1 MKVSQRQVTLGLLG
15 LLSCTSFL
23 ISLILII
30 GALTGA
36 SSEYDSSITITTT
49 IAFLVITSMLA
60 AYWRGWEPA
69 RYIVLIAV
77 TLVIGLTT
85 PEPFVTESASITIF
99 IPPALALILAT
110 PLWVAGSAAM
120 TYIIL
125 LGRAE
130 GVGTYAN
137 PVTFIITIIIIGSII
152 LGRLITETALR
163 NAEEQARRA
172 DAEKARAEAQAHEL
186 ADANELMTEQLDQQQ
201 QLLDMVTTME
211 APAVPLADGV
221 LFVPI
226 VGHIDTR
233 RAQALTNRLLQDVS
247 AQRAHLV
254 VLDISGVTMM
264 DTSVAR
270 ALMNTTQAIR
280 LLGCEVTLSGISAAV
295 AITLI
300 HLGINL
306 DGIATARSPQEALVQ
321 YLNTAKRTIATS
333 GNGKGLY
340 N

>member
-15 LLSCTSFL
+15 LLTGTSL
-23 ISLILII
+23 LTSLIFII
-30 GALTGA
+30 GIATDA
-36 SSEYDSSITITTT
+36 RSEYDSFITITTIIT
-49 IAFLVITSMLA
+49 CLVITSMLV

-77 TLVIGLTT
+77 TLVIGIAT
-85 PEPFVTESASITIF
+85 PKPFVADSAGITIF

-110 PLWVAGSAAM
+110 PIWVIGSAAT

-125 LGRAE
+125 LIRAG
-130 GVGTYAN
+130 GVGTYAD
-137 PVTFIITIIIIGSII
+137 PVTIIITIIIIGSIV
-152 LGRLITETALR
+152 LGRLITETAQR
-163 NAEEQARRA
+163 NAEDQARRA
-172 DAEKARAEAQAHEL
+172 DAEKARAEAQTIEL
-186 ADANELMTEQLDQQQ
+186 ADANDLMTHQLEQQQ
-201 QLLDMVTTME
+201 QLLDLVATME

-226 VGHIDTR
+226 VGHVDTR

-247 AQRAHLV
+247 AQRARLV
-254 VLDISGVTMM
+254 VLDISGVAMM
-264 DTSVAR
+264 DTGVAR

-280 LLGCEVTLSGISAAV
+280 LLGCAVTLSGISAAV

-300 HLGINL
+300 HLGVNL
-306 DGIATARSPQEALVQ
+306 EGIATARSPQDALAQ
-321 YLNTAKRTIATS
+321 HLSATKRSLAS
-333 GNGKGLY
+333 NQNGKGVY

>member
-15 LLSCTSFL
+15 LLSGTSFL

-30 GALTGA
+30 GLVTDA
-36 SSEYDSSITITTT
+36 SASFDSFVTITTT
-49 IAFLVITSMLA
+49 VAFLLITSMLV
-60 AYWRGWEPA
+60 AYWRGGEPA
-69 RYIVLIAV
+69 RYVVLIAV
-77 TLVIGLTT
+77 SLLIGLTT
-85 PEPFVTESASITIF
+85 PEPFLTESASITIF

-110 PLWVAGSAAM
+110 PIWVVGSAAT
-120 TYIIL
+120 TYLIL
-125 LGRAE
+125 LIRAG

-137 PVTFIITIIIIGSII
+137 PVTIIITVIIIGSIV
-152 LGRLITETALR
+152 LGRLIADTSQR
-163 NAEEQARRA
+163 NAEDQARRA

-201 QLLDMVTTME
+201 QLLDLVTTME

-264 DTSVAR
+264 DTTVAR

-300 HLGINL
+300 HLGVNL

-321 YLNTAKRTIATS
+321 HLGATKRPLAS
-333 GNGKGLY
+333 NGNGKGIY

>member
-1 MKVSQRQVTLGLLG
+1 MKVTQRQVTLGLLG
-15 LLSCTSFL
+15 LLSLVSLL
-23 ISLILII
+23 ISLMLII
-30 GALTGA
+30 GTVTGVD
-36 SSEYDSSITITTT
+36 SDYDPSVTITTS
-49 IAFLVITSMLA
+49 IACLVIIAMLV
-60 AYWRGWEPA
+60 AYWRGWELA

-77 TLVIGLTT
+77 TFVIGLTT
-85 PEPFVTESASITIF
+85 PEPFVTQSASITLF

-110 PLWVAGSAAM
+110 PAWVVGSALM
-120 TYIIL
+120 TYVIL
-125 LGRAE
+125 LVRA
-130 GVGTYAN
+130 GGIGTYAH
-137 PVTFIITIIIIGSII
+137 PVTILITVIVIGGIV
-152 LGRLITETALR
+152 LGRLITETAQR

-172 DAEKARAEAQAHEL
+172 DTEKARAEAQAHEL
-186 ADANELMTEQLDQQQ
+186 AEANDLMTQQLDQQQ
-201 QLLDMVTTME
+201 QLLDLVTTME

-254 VLDISGVTMM
+254 VLDISGVTTM

-306 DGIATARSPQEALVQ
+306 DGIATARSPQEALMQ
-321 YLNTAKRTIATS
+321 HLSASKRPPVS
-333 GNGKGLY
+333 NSNGQAVSR
-340 N
+340 

>member
-15 LLSCTSFL
+15 LLSCTSLL
-23 ISLILII
+23 ISLILI
-30 GALTGA
+30 TGTA
-36 SSEYDSSITITTT
+36 TGVGSAYDSSIALTTS
-49 IAFLVITSMLA
+49 IASIVIISMLV
-60 AYWRGWEPA
+60 AYWRGWELA
-69 RYIVLIAV
+69 RYVVLIAV

-85 PEPFVTESASITIF
+85 PEPFVTGVASITIF

-110 PLWVAGSAAM
+110 PIWVVGSVATM
-120 TYIIL
+120 YIIL
-125 LGRAE
+125 LIRAGGA
-130 GVGTYAN
+130 GVYTD
-137 PVTFIITIIIIGSII
+137 PVTIIITVIIIGGIV
-152 LGRLITETALR
+152 LGRLITETAQR
-163 NAEEQARRA
+163 NAEDNARRA
-172 DAEKARAEAQAHEL
+172 DLEKARAEAQAHEL
-186 ADANELMTEQLDQQQ
+186 ADANELMTQQLDQQQ
-201 QLLDMVTTME
+201 QLLDMVTMME

-233 RAQALTNRLLQDVS
+233 RAQALTNRLLQEVS

-300 HLGINL
+300 HLGVNL

-321 YLNTAKRTIATS
+321 HLGATKRPLAS
-333 GNGKGLY
+333 NGNGKGIY

>member
-15 LLSCTSFL
+15 LLSGTSLL

-30 GALTGA
+30 GTVTGVG
-36 SSEYDSSITITTT
+36 SEYEPSVTLTTA
-49 IAFLVITSMLA
+49 IACIVITSMLV
-60 AYWRGWEPA
+60 AYWRGWEIA
-69 RYIVLIAV
+69 RYIVLCAV

-85 PEPFVTESASITIF
+85 PEPFVTQSASITIF

-110 PLWVAGSAAM
+110 PAWVVGSAAM
-120 TYIIL
+120 TYLIL
-125 LGRAE
+125 LVRAE
-130 GVGTYAN
+130 GIGTYAN
-137 PVTFIITIIIIGSII
+137 PVTIIITVIIIGGIV
-152 LGRLITETALR
+152 LGRLITDTAQR
-163 NAEEQARRA
+163 NAEDQARRA
-172 DAEKARAEAQAHEL
+172 DDEKARAEAQAHEL
-186 ADANELMTEQLDQQQ
+186 ADANDLMGKQLDQQQ
-201 QLLDMVTTME
+201 QLLNLVTAME
-211 APAVPLADGV
+211 APAVSLADGV

-226 VGHIDTR
+226 VGHIDSR

-247 AQRAHLV
+247 AQHARLV

-300 HLGINL
+300 HLGVNL
-306 DGIATARSPQEALVQ
+306 EGIATARSPQEALVQ
-321 YLNTAKRTIATS
+321 HLSTTKRTLAS
-333 GNGKGLY
+333 NGNGKGVY